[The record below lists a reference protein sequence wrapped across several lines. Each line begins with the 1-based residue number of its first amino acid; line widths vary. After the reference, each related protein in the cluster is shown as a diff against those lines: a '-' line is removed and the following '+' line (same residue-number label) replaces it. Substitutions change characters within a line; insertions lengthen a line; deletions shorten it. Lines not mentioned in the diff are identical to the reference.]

1 MFEHTHSIK
10 VAFAASAAGVLVWLG
25 VTANINRGCAL
36 EEATIAS
43 LCGEVPAA
51 GSAARLVQLRQRI
64 AANPGDSPAYTAL
77 SFFPQSAERQAMV
90 RAASM
95 LAPNDPN
102 MLMARAAM
110 ALEQNRFG
118 EAAKELVQLTEY
130 SHHLTQQ
137 PARTLANMVA
147 QGHASLLREHLKSGS
162 QWFPLVLGTM
172 AQLRI
177 PLAAAS
183 PLLSRA
189 VKQGALPAERVGSL
203 IGTLKEEGSW
213 VDAYALWLARHGG
226 TLPILYNA
234 GFDDPLE
241 ADGFDW
247 EIASQRAGR
256 EGASVAIRPMAE
268 RGNVL
273 DVLFTGR
280 SMPAAIVSQHVFL
293 APGRYQLSGQYSA
306 SGLRTES
313 GLAWAV
319 RCDVNKA
326 PQLAGKS
333 TELRDTQGRWQ
344 PFEFAIKV
352 PERCG
357 TVATLELSTF
367 AAYEAAAGIRGRA
380 YFDAFKLQKLTP

>member
-1 MFEHTHSIK
+1 M
-10 VAFAASAAGVLVWLG
+10 
-25 VTANINRGCAL
+25 
-36 EEATIAS
+36 
-43 LCGEVPAA
+43 
-51 GSAARLVQLRQRI
+51 
-64 AANPGDSPAYTAL
+64 
-77 SFFPQSAERQAMV
+77 AE
-90 RAASM
+90 
-95 LAPNDPN
+95 
-102 MLMARAAM
+102 
-110 ALEQNRFG
+110 
-118 EAAKELVQLTEY
+118 
-130 SHHLTQQ
+130 
-137 PARTLANMVA
+137 
-147 QGHASLLREHLKSGS
+147 LK
-162 QWFPLVLGTM
+162 
-172 AQLRI
+172 I

-189 VKQGALPAERVGSL
+189 VQQGALPAERVGNL

-241 ADGFDW
+241 PDGFDW

>member
-1 MFEHTHSIK
+1 MI
-10 VAFAASAAGVLVWLG
+10 
-25 VTANINRGCAL
+25 AL
-36 EEATIAS
+36 
-43 LCGEVPAA
+43 
-51 GSAARLVQLRQRI
+51 
-64 AANPGDSPAYTAL
+64 
-77 SFFPQSAERQAMV
+77 
-90 RAASM
+90 
-95 LAPNDPN
+95 
-102 MLMARAAM
+102 
-110 ALEQNRFG
+110 
-118 EAAKELVQLTEY
+118 
-130 SHHLTQQ
+130 
-137 PARTLANMVA
+137 
-147 QGHASLLREHLKSGS
+147 GHAGLLQQHLKPGS
-162 QWFPLVLGTM
+162 RWFPLVLGTM
-172 AQLRI
+172 AELKI

-189 VKQGALPAERVGSL
+189 VQQGALPAERVGNL

-241 ADGFDW
+241 PDGFDW

-293 APGRYQLSGQYSA
+293 APGRYRLSGQYSA

-333 TELRDTQGRWQ
+333 MELRDTQGRWQ
-344 PFEFAIKV
+344 PFEFVINV